1 MEQQEFDA
9 VSNLLR
15 GINSSGNLNASDLSI
30 LQNAILSVFSGT
42 YRQPQVG
49 KSTDEL
55 IMDYAPDLFGAVDSG
70 DKTRQEIASMVM
82 NGLDPLTIKVKV
94 RKLVNLLPTNE
105 DMPLVDEY
113 IGLVDTYKN
122 QWQEFQKQERRNETD
137 KREADPFV
145 KNGLPA
151 FDERYKAEDVYA
163 DQFQRLASDYA
174 KNPYKSKMKK
184 YPPGQKPS
192 GEVLPS
198 TSTKPIKSSSKT
210 ASSKELSQ
218 VDNDMKF
225 RGDELRSATA
235 AFEKFKK
242 NNPDTFDM
250 EYQSLL
256 DRVTNAQKNYAQ
268 NVDSSVGFLGESNT
282 KRYKTADEV
291 GAEAINNMPTTA
303 GTPSKKVN
311 LLKTGQ
317 FDESKARLASSTPER
332 MARVAAAMLATL
344 QSRVDA
350 SGSTPLK
357 DALIQN
363 SIFAAAANK
372 PKASKANE
380 KRYTVK
386 GSNVVKL
393 GK

>member
-1 MEQQEFDA
+1 MEQDEFNA

-15 GINSSGNLNASDLSI
+15 GINSSGSLNASDLSI

-42 YRQPQVG
+42 YRPPQVG
-49 KSTDEL
+49 KTTDEL

-70 DKTRQEIASMVM
+70 DQTRQEIASMVM
-82 NGLDPLTIKVKV
+82 NGMDPLTIKVKT
-94 RKLVNLLPTNE
+94 RKLLGLLPSNE
-105 DMPLVDEY
+105 DSPLVEEY
-113 IGLVDTYKN
+113 LSLVDTYKN
-122 QWQEFQKQERRNETD
+122 QWQEFQKQERKNEID

-151 FDERYKAEDVYA
+151 FDERYQAQDVYA
-163 DQFQRLASDYA
+163 DQFQRLAGDYA
-174 KNPYKSKMKK
+174 KNPYVSKVKK

-192 GEVLPS
+192 GERLTS

-218 VDNDMKF
+218 VDSNMKF
-225 RGDELRSATA
+225 KGDELRSATS

-268 NVDSSVGFLGESNT
+268 DVDSSVGFLGESNT
-282 KRYKTADEV
+282 KRYKTADQV
-291 GAEAINNMPTTA
+291 GTEAMANMPTTT

-317 FDESKARLASSTPER
+317 FDEAKARLASNTPER
-332 MARVAAAMLATL
+332 MARVAAAMVARLQGQLDAT
-344 QSRVDA
+344 
-350 SGSTPLK
+350 GKTPLK

-372 PKASKANE
+372 PKASNE

-386 GSNVVKL
+386 GSNIVEL